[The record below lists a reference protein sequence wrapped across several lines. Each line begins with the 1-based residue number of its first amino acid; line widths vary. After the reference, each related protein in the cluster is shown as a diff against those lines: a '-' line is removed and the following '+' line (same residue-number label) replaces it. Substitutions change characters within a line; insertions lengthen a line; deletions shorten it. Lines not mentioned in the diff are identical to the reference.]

1 MFKTECHIFSIK
13 VTFFKRVHGVKF
25 KLNGKRVILSGA
37 AIIFWNIVRC
47 TSLMGQPSQLGKL

>member
-13 VTFFKRVHGVKF
+13 VTFFKRAHGVKL

-37 AIIFWNIVRC
+37 AIISWNIVRC